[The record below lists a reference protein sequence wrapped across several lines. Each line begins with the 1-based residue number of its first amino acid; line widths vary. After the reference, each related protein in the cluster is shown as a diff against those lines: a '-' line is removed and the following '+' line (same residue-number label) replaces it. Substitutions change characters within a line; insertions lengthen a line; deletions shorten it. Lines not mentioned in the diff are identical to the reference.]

1 MFWQWKYYD
10 KDSFSGRDPMH
21 VIPSYILKHHIAAPY
36 CNVIKM
42 FNILM
47 LSFNI
52 PTPTESISPQMVLG
66 WEDTIRQQDTKVL
79 IREELYCQ
87 TFFYPFTLEG
97 GPLGVSKCYATLV
110 GTHPAVHGGILM
122 NDMEIQHA
130 PMGLSSPINGIF
142 VISVIFV
149 IFIIFVMFCNSM
161 VHRNKKS

>member
-21 VIPSYILKHHIAAPY
+21 VIPSYILNHHIAAPY

-47 LSFNI
+47 ISFNI

-122 NDMEIQHA
+122 KIQHA
-130 PMGLSSPINGIF
+130 PMGLSSPITGIF
-142 VISVIFV
+142 GI
-149 IFIIFVMFCNSM
+149 FCNTM